1 MCHVLCAHHRI
12 YLRKKLQK
20 AEQIR
25 EDIWK
30 LRFEKK
36 KWNIYVRQAR
46 GKTKN
51 LIEIETNPS
60 HDPFQ
65 WRNIS
70 L

>member
-36 KWNIYVRQAR
+36 NGIFMSDRQEAKQ
-46 GKTKN
+46 KT
-51 LIEIETNPS
+51 
-60 HDPFQ
+60 
-65 WRNIS
+65 
-70 L
+70 